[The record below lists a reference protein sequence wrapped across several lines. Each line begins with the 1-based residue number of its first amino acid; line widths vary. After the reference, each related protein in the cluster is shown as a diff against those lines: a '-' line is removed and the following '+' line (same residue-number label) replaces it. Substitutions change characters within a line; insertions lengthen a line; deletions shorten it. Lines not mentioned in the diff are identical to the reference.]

1 MVRMRLAVF
10 ASAALALSFLTVAP
24 ATAADTVRLYARMTG
39 AQETPPNASRAIGDA
54 TVIINGSSLCV
65 ALRVSGLSAPVV
77 GAHIHRAPPGVAGP
91 VVIPLTNPTNGF
103 SYTCPTVSPA
113 LVEEIRANP
122 GNFYANVHTTAFPGG
137 EIRGQ
142 LAAA

>member
-1 MVRMRLAVF
+1 MVRTRLAVF
-10 ASAALALSFLTVAP
+10 ASVALALSLLAVAP
-24 ATAADTVRLYARMTG
+24 ATAETSRLYARMSG
-39 AQETPPNASRAIGDA
+39 AQETPPNGSRAVGDA
-54 TVIINGSSLCV
+54 TVIFGRNTVCV
-65 ALRVSGLSAPVV
+65 VLRVSGLSAPVT
-77 GAHIHRAPPGVAGP
+77 GAHIHRAPPGVPGP
-91 VVIPLTNPTNGF
+91 IVIPLTNPTNGF